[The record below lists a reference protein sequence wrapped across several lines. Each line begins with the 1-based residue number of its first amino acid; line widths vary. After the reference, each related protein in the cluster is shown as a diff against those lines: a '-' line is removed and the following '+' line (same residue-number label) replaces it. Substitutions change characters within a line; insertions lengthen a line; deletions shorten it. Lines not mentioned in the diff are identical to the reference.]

1 MGSIRK
7 TNKQTKLIEN
17 QGGKQVEAL
26 KVLKLDVQKLTIKDV
41 IPEDHLNEESKKE
54 IERT

>member
-41 IPEDHLNEESKKE
+41 IPEDHLNEEAKKE